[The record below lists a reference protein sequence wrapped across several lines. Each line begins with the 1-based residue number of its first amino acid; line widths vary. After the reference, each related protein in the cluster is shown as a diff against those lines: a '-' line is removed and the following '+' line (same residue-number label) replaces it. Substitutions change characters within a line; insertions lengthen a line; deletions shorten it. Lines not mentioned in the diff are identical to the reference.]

1 MQKNERVLG
10 PTTGKPRGAVWGE
23 TGDSA
28 EWLAYRGCS
37 GRFLKYIV
45 ADSEIAIGAC
55 KQWERRIT
63 DIQTIIGEGEN
74 MVAAKA

>member
-10 PTTGKPRGAVWGE
+10 PTTGKPRGVVWGN
-23 TGDSA
+23 SRF
-28 EWLAYRGCS
+28 AYRGCL

-45 ADSEIAIGAC
+45 ADSEIAICAC

-63 DIQTIIGEGEN
+63 DIQTITGEGEN
-74 MVAAKA
+74 MAAAKA